1 MQDDSIEESSSEEE
15 EENGEDVESEE
26 EIEVI
31 KKVVPSKKDLTSV
44 IQVNLLKEEMKIEDE
59 ALEEDI
65 TSPWTSTREIV
76 ARRRIK
82 RLEMN
87 PDKIEKEM
95 PDFNKIPLPKYEP
108 FKIFREPQIGA
119 GEKTLNQLRVEKY
132 LDTTKFKQLAKDN
145 MPFMA
150 LEIHGLQEVKIAP
163 GLPLSENMINRGIK
177 IDTIEDL
184 MAANLNWK
192 IGQNEV
198 GSEMET
204 RQDSMDN
211 GSRKMT
217 GKQAQ
222 MAKSLSPIS
231 EPAIPET
238 DGD

>member
-1 MQDDSIEESSSEEE
+1 
-15 EENGEDVESEE
+15 
-26 EIEVI
+26 
-31 KKVVPSKKDLTSV
+31 
-44 IQVNLLKEEMKIEDE
+44 MKGDDE
-59 ALEEDI
+59 AIKEDI
-65 TSPWTSTREIV
+65 TSPWTSTKEIV

-184 MAANLNWK
+184 MTANLNWK
-192 IGQNEV
+192 IGQNEAGV
-198 GSEMET
+198 ELDT
-204 RQDSMDN
+204 RQESEDN
-211 GSRKMT
+211 GSKKMT
-217 GKQAQ
+217 GKQSQ

-231 EPAIPET
+231 EPPIPED